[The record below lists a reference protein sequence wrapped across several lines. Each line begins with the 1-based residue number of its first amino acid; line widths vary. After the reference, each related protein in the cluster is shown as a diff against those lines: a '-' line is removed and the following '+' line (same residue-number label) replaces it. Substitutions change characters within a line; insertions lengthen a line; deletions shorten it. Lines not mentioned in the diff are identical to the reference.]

1 MPKLFVY
8 GDLRRGQPGHGVL
21 ERRSAA
27 RFLGPVRTGR
37 GFRLR
42 AIDGGRGMYAAL
54 ASVGGPGVLGE
65 LYEVDADALAAT
77 DAHEDAQFHR
87 SPVLLDSG
95 AKAWAYLVEAPS

>member
-8 GDLRRGQPGHGVL
+8 GDLRRGRAGHGVL
-21 ERRSAA
+21 ERHNAL
-27 RFLGPVRTGR
+27 FLGPARTGR

-42 AIDGGRGMYAAL
+42 AVDGGGRGMYAAL
-54 ASVGGPGVLGE
+54 APVGGPGVAGE

-77 DAHEDAQFHR
+77 AAYEDAAFHR

-95 AKAWAYLVEAPS
+95 AKAWAYLVEAP

>member
-8 GDLRRGQPGHGVL
+8 GDLRRGQPGHRVL
-21 ERRSAA
+21 ERHNA
-27 RFLGPVRTGR
+27 RYLGPARTGR

-42 AIDGGRGMYAAL
+42 DADGGQGMYAAL
-54 ASVGGPGVLGE
+54 APVGGPGVAGE